1 MHTGD
6 NYTRVTHKDCSERRE
21 LAPAR
26 RHHEAEKDDP
36 EAHKDVS
43 VAETGNGKFCPAHVE
58 DDDPDQAEQHQAEHD
73 RFEPNRVWRIVSPA
87 IG

>member
-26 RHHEAEKDDP
+26 RHQKTDEQNTEADQN
-36 EAHKDVS
+36 
-43 VAETGNGKFCPAHVE
+43 VALRQRGDRKSSLAHVE